1 MDSIIHRLSKGGQ
14 KNMYCT
20 KQRQVYFFW
29 DSFPVIWLVICSTTM
44 LYYWGVLS
52 YSFFFSFLI
61 FFLLITFFFFF
72 FLWCLTKH
80 HILLTE
86 GGVCLNEKQY
96 VQDTAAAQLLLVTCT
111 LQDFP
116 SSFFGHQINK
126 CIFLAPYSI
135 SRIWLRW
142 WCGFT
147 SFKFRI

>member
-61 FFLLITFFFFF
+61 FFFIDYFLLFFFFVM
-72 FLWCLTKH
+72 L
-80 HILLTE
+80 IE
-86 GGVCLNEKQY
+86 GRVYLNEKQY

>member
-14 KNMYCT
+14 KNMYCA
-20 KQRQVYFFW
+20 KQRRVYFF
-29 DSFPVIWLVICSTTM
+29 SGIASQ
-44 LYYWGVLS
+44 LS
-52 YSFFFSFLI
+52 GLWYVQPQCCITEVFFLI
-61 FFLLITFFFFF
+61 HFSSPFYFLLITFFFFF

-80 HILLTE
+80 HILLIE
-86 GGVCLNEKQY
+86 GGVYLNEKQY

-142 WCGFT
+142 WWGFT